1 MPKIVDVARKRGEIV
16 AAATATFA
24 RHGYRGTNL
33 ARVAAAAGMGKSSLY
48 HYFPTREA
56 LFNAIASD
64 ILHHEAALFESL
76 VDRGGPATERLRL
89 LLDAITAMF
98 DGWAEAGP
106 LLIDFL
112 REPRGRRRLRDTL
125 RVARGAIARLIRDGQ
140 REGAFRR
147 GSPDALATVVLGC
160 LDGLFLQDLV
170 EPGCTRQNAAR
181 DVLPALIAA
190 ALRHEGGR

>member
-1 MPKIVDVARKRGEIV
+1 MPKIVDVVRKREEIV

-56 LFNAIASD
+56 LFEAIASD
-64 ILHHEAALFESL
+64 ILRHEAALFESL
-76 VDRGGPATERLRL
+76 VDRDGSATERLRL
-89 LLDAITAMF
+89 LVDAITAMF
-98 DGWAEAGP
+98 DGWTEAAP

-125 RVARGAIARLIRDGQ
+125 RVARAAVARLVRDGQ
-140 REGAFRR
+140 REGTFRP

-160 LDGLFLQDLV
+160 LDGLFLQDVV
-170 EPGCTRQNAAR
+170 EPGCSRRNAAR
-181 DVLPALIAA
+181 DVLPALIEA
-190 ALRHEGGR
+190 ALSRKGER